1 MQVLVT
7 NRNAVQEISPH
18 SEGLGRTVL
27 IRITSYSKFKPL
39 QFHEQFEDIMHQKFA
54 DVEDNDNF
62 ERRTRRTTS
71 RRPILP
77 ITEHEAKEIVN
88 FVRQHADKDCLI
100 VHCDAGFSR
109 SPAVALAA
117 CEILGL
123 TDESRR
129 LRELASKG
137 IYQPNQTVFN
147 RITEAAGLREKRQK
161 DLEHVFGE
169 IFIKEDDQAE

>member
-7 NRNAVQEISPH
+7 NRNAVREISPH

-39 QFHEQFEDIMHQKFA
+39 QFREQFEDIMHRKFA

-62 ERRTRRTTS
+62 MYGTISKT
-71 RRPILP
+71 ILP
-77 ITEHEAKEIVN
+77 ITEHEAKQIVN
-88 FVRQHADKDCLI
+88 FVHQHADKDCLI

-147 RITEAAGLREKRQK
+147 RITEAAGLRKKRQQ

-169 IFIKEDDQAE
+169 EVFGDVNK